1 MWSSTHVTST
11 YRMKG
16 HSGTQDKNADGKNGA
31 HPSKAS
37 MNISTATSDESG
49 LTDKKHHPCREYSTM

>member
-1 MWSSTHVTST
+1 
-11 YRMKG
+11 MKG
-16 HSGTQDKNADGKNGA
+16 HDGAQDKNADGKNGA

-37 MNISTATSDESG
+37 MNISTASSDESG